1 MKRVLQFLSY
11 VLVAALASC
20 LTLTAVMV
28 TDTVDPQSKL
38 DQLSSMIRERFIGEV
53 DVTDM
58 EDAAAD
64 AMVAA
69 IGDRWSY
76 YIPADEYQAHR
87 DRMNNSYVGVG
98 ITVKATEDETAY
110 DVMEVTKGGPAE
122 EAGVLAGDRI
132 IAVDGASIAEIG
144 TGEATSRIRGEEG
157 TTVVLTLERGGQTLS
172 LTVERRAIQTV
183 VATGQMLSGNVGLVT
198 IENFDERCGEET
210 IAAVEALIAD
220 GAEALIFDVR
230 NNPGGYKKEL
240 VEVLDYLLP
249 EGPLFRSLDYKGEEL
264 VDQSDADHIDL
275 PMAVLVNS
283 ESYSAAEF
291 FAAAIKEYEKGFI
304 AGSQTCGKGYFQVTY
319 RLNDGS
325 AVGLSVGKYF
335 TPNGISLAEV
345 GGITPDIVVEVDDE
359 TFAAIY
365 AGTLDPM
372 EDPQIAAA
380 LERILAK

>member
-20 LTLTAVMV
+20 LTLTAVTI
-28 TDTVDPQSKL
+28 TDTVDSQSKL
-38 DQLSSMIRERFIGEV
+38 DQLSGMIQERFIGEL

-64 AMVAA
+64 AMVEA

-76 YIPADEYQAHR
+76 YIPADEYQAHV

-144 TGEATSRIRGEEG
+144 TGEATNRIRGEAG
-157 TTVVLTLERGGQTLS
+157 TTVILTLERGGQTLS

-183 VATGQMLSGNVGLVT
+183 VATGQMLPGNVGLVT

-210 IAAVEALIAD
+210 IAAVEALITD

-249 EGPLFRSLDYKGEEL
+249 EGPLFRSLDYRGEEL

-275 PMAVLVNS
+275 PMAVLVNG

-291 FAAAIKEYEKGFI
+291 FAAAIKEYEAGFI

-359 TFAAIY
+359 TFSAIY
-365 AGTLDPM
+365 AGTLDPT
-372 EDPQIAAA
+372 EDPQIVAA
-380 LERILAK
+380 LNRMLGK